1 MAKQKIPTTG
11 RIGRFA
17 RALEKETN
25 RKLAEKTI
33 DNPDTYLKYNNIEK
47 AAWWL
52 KTMENLRKSI
62 GKDKLANVMRACGSK
77 CCGITSRKRAKLCWS
92 QSKSLKDFINKL
104 NKHHIGG
111 GRLKVIN
118 EPRTCT
124 QGRGKHTITGGY
136 NTCYCGQVKY
146 TQNPFPSDSYCQCS
160 TAWYKQLFETAF
172 GKPVKVEIK
181 QSIIQG
187 AKTCEFVIHI

>member
-17 RALEKETN
+17 RALEKETS
-25 RKLAEKTI
+25 RKLVEKTI

-52 KTMENLRKSI
+52 KTMENLSKSI
-62 GKDKLANVMRACGSK
+62 GKDKLAKVMHACGSK
-77 CCGITSRKRAKLCWS
+77 CCGITSRKRAKLCWA
-92 QSKSLKDFINKL
+92 QSKTLKDFINNL

-111 GRLKVIN
+111 GRLKLVN
-118 EPRTCT
+118 N
-124 QGRGKHTITGGY
+124 HTITGGY

-146 TQNPFPSDSYCQCS
+146 SEKPFPSDSYCQCS
-160 TAWYKQLFETAF
+160 TAWYKQLFETALQ
-172 GKPVKVEIK
+172 KPVKVELK
-181 QSIIQG
+181 QSIIRG
-187 AKTCEFVIHI
+187 DKTCEFMIRI